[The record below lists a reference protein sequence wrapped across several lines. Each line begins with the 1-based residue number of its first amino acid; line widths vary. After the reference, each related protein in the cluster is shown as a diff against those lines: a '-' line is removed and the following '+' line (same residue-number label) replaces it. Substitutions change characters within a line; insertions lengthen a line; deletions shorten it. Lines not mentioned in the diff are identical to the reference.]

1 MVGWSDQGSKDLR
14 EGRGNCLN
22 TLKEDG
28 TELRGGDTKI
38 ILGEEAESRGGYYK
52 KGGWNPLTNYDLGD
66 LSAFETE
73 LQGTNRV

>member
-1 MVGWSDQGSKDLR
+1 MR

-52 KGGWNPLTNYDLGD
+52 REAGTL
-66 LSAFETE
+66 
-73 LQGTNRV
+73 LQTMTLVT